1 MKHPE
6 PKSAK
11 ATSGDYGFLLGW
23 LWDLP
28 CNLSGKLRLF
38 VKPALEFY
46 MLGQSLLA
54 LPKWPQAYSMKL
66 GSWSLAAK
74 CKSLSGAF
82 GNQLFPIRLGS
93 TWPTFANG
101 PQAYSIRLGLG
112 AWLQNASLC

>member
-54 LPKWPQAYSMKL
+54 LPKWPQ
-66 GSWSLAAK
+66 
-74 CKSLSGAF
+74 
-82 GNQLFPIRLGS
+82 GNS
-93 TWPTFANG
+93 K
-101 PQAYSIRLGLG
+101 RLGLR
-112 AWLQNASLC
+112 AWLQNASPCQEPLEINFFQLGLEAHG